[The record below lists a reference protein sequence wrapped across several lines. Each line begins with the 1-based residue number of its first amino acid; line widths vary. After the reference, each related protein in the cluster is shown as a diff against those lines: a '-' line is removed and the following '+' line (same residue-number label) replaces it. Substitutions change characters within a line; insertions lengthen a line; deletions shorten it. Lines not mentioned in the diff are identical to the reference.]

1 MKLVKADRGDL
12 YNRGYVNTNNYE
24 LLNEFI
30 RSGLDC
36 AEVTNYP
43 QSTVVSCVSSLTNS
57 IKRFHIS
64 GVRVAR
70 KKDKVYL
77 VRK

>member
-43 QSTVVSCVSSLTNS
+43 QSTVNSCVTSLSNS

-70 KKDKVYL
+70 RKEKVFLIKK
-77 VRK
+77 